1 MDYRE
6 KLQDA
11 LDKNEIDLFLK
22 GVYPYN
28 IESSQYSPSTEP
40 TDISKVLSKAIYK
53 EYTENHHIK
62 DIFENTLIHMIEG
75 NAFDIYVTILYIMS
89 ELFKEKNNLSPF
101 KLDVK
106 KLILK
111 LNDIIPDIEK
121 IFENGV
127 SNDEGYTN
135 INVWKDLLRYNQ
147 ICKDEY
153 DISLF
158 QYNT

>member
-11 LDKNEIDLFLK
+11 LVKNEMNQFLK
-22 GVYPYN
+22 GIYPYN

-40 TDISKVLSKAIYK
+40 TDISKVLSKAVYK
-53 EYTENHHIK
+53 EYLENHHIK
-62 DIFENTLIHMIEG
+62 VIFENTLMDMIEG
-75 NAFDIYVTILYIMS
+75 NTFDIYVTILYIMS

-106 KLILK
+106 KIISK
-111 LNDIIPDIEK
+111 LNYIIPDIEK
-121 IFENGV
+121 AFKNGV

-135 INVWKDLLRYNQ
+135 INVWNDLLRYNQ

-153 DISLF
+153 GISLF
-158 QYNT
+158 QNNS

>member
-22 GVYPYN
+22 GIYPYN
-28 IESSQYSPSTEP
+28 IKSSQNSPSTEP

-53 EYTENHHIK
+53 EYAENYHMK
-62 DIFENTLIHMIEG
+62 DIFEKTLMHMIEG

-111 LNDIIPDIEK
+111 LNDKIPNIEN

-127 SNDEGYTN
+127 LNNEGYTN
-135 INVWKDLLRYNQ
+135 INVWNDLLRYNQ
-147 ICKDEY
+147 ICKYEY
-153 DISLF
+153 GISLF
-158 QYNT
+158 